1 VAGGPEDERP
11 EAAVAPGELG
21 GPNALSFVHGKL
33 RRFVL
38 GERRTIAGTVYGTII
53 VLSVL
58 SVGARSFEHRLW
70 QLDALV
76 AVSAIV
82 LWVAHVYSHGLG
94 ESLSRRRRLT
104 IGELREI
111 ARHEYA
117 IVLAAAL
124 PVGAITLGAIGL
136 IDDHAAV
143 RTALGL
149 GIITLAAQGVRYAR
163 LERLSTVG
171 TFVTV
176 TVNLALGLTIVA
188 MEVFV
193 AH

>member
-1 VAGGPEDERP
+1 MPS
-11 EAAVAPGELG
+11 ELG
-21 GPNALSFVHGKL
+21 GPNALSFVHARLK
-33 RRFVL
+33 RFVL

-94 ESLSRRRRLT
+94 ESLSRGRRLMLA
-104 IGELREI
+104 ELREI
-111 ARHEYA
+111 ARREYA
-117 IVLAAAL
+117 IILAAAL
-124 PVGAITLGAIGL
+124 PVAAITLGAIGL
-136 IDDHAAV
+136 VDDHAAV

-163 LERLSTVG
+163 LEQLSRVG
-171 TFVTV
+171 TIVTV
-176 TVNLALGLTIVA
+176 SVNLALGLTIVA

>member
-1 VAGGPEDERP
+1 VAGGPEHERP
-11 EAAVAPGELG
+11 EAAAVASELG
-21 GPNALSFVHGKL
+21 GPNVVSLLHERL

-38 GERRTIAGTVYGTII
+38 GERRTVAGTVYGTII

-58 SVGARSFEHRLW
+58 SVGAKSFEHRLW

-94 ESLSRRRRLT
+94 ESLSRGRRLT
-104 IGELREI
+104 LGELRVI
-111 ARHEYA
+111 ARQEYA
-117 IVLAAAL
+117 IVLAATL
-124 PVGAITLGAIGL
+124 PVVALTLGAIGL

-163 LERLSTVG
+163 LERLSRIGAIITVS
-171 TFVTV
+171 
-176 TVNLALGLTIVA
+176 VNLALGLTIVA

>member
-1 VAGGPEDERP
+1 MAGAPEDERP
-11 EAAVAPGELG
+11 EAPATPGEFDR
-21 GPNALSFVHGKL
+21 PHALAFLHGKV

-76 AVSAIV
+76 AVSAFV

-94 ESLSRRRRLT
+94 ESLSRGRRLT
-104 IGELREI
+104 LTELREI
-111 ARHEYA
+111 ARREYA
-117 IVLAAAL
+117 IILAATL
-124 PVGAITLGAIGL
+124 PVAALTLGAIGL
-136 IDDHAAV
+136 VDDHTAV
-143 RTALGL
+143 RAALGL

-163 LERLSTVG
+163 LEKLSRVG
-171 TFVTV
+171 TIVTV
-176 TVNLALGLTIVA
+176 SVNLGLGLTIVA

>member
-11 EAAVAPGELG
+11 EAAPLPSELG
-21 GPNALSFVHGKL
+21 GSGALAFLHGKL
-33 RRFVL
+33 ARFVV
-38 GERRTIAGTVYGTII
+38 GERSTIAGTVYGTII

-58 SVGARSFEHRLW
+58 SVGATSFEHRLW

-82 LWVAHVYSHGLG
+82 LWIAHVYSHGLG
-94 ESLSRRRRLT
+94 ESLSRGRRLT
-104 IGELREI
+104 LAELREI
-111 ARHEYA
+111 ARREYA
-117 IVLAAAL
+117 IVLAAIL
-124 PVGAITLGAIGL
+124 PVAAITLGAIGL
-136 IDDHAAV
+136 VDDHAAV
-143 RTALGL
+143 RAALGL
-149 GIITLAAQGVRYAR
+149 GVITLAAQGVRYAR
-163 LERLSTVG
+163 LERLSRVG

-176 TVNLALGLTIVA
+176 SVNLALGLTIVA

>member
-1 VAGGPEDERP
+1 MLAF
-11 EAAVAPGELG
+11 L
-21 GPNALSFVHGKL
+21 HGKL

-53 VLSVL
+53 VMSVL
-58 SVGARSFEHRLW
+58 SVGAREFQHRLW

-94 ESLSRRRRLT
+94 ESLSLGRRLT
-104 IGELREI
+104 LAELRDI
-111 ARHEYA
+111 AQREYA
-117 IVLAAAL
+117 IILAAAL
-124 PVGAITLGAIGL
+124 PVVAITLGAIGL
-136 IDDHAAV
+136 VGDHAAV
-143 RTALGL
+143 RAALGL

-163 LERLSTVG
+163 LERLSRFG
-171 TFVTV
+171 TIVTV
-176 TVNLALGLTIVA
+176 SVNLALGLTIVA

>member
-11 EAAVAPGELG
+11 DAAVAPSGLG
-21 GPNALSFVHGKL
+21 GPSALSVVHGKL
-33 RRFVL
+33 KRFVL

-94 ESLSRRRRLT
+94 ESLSRGRRLT
-104 IGELREI
+104 LAELREI
-111 ARHEYA
+111 ARREYA
-117 IVLAAAL
+117 IILAATL
-124 PVGAITLGAIGL
+124 PVAAITLGAIGL
-136 IDDHAAV
+136 VDDHAAV
-143 RTALGL
+143 RAAFGL

-163 LERLSTVG
+163 LEQLSRVG
-171 TFVTV
+171 TIVTV
-176 TVNLALGLTIVA
+176 SVNLALGLTIVA